1 MQVSRWGNSLGVR
14 LPKALVDRLGLKPG
28 DEIDIVAASRDRL
41 EVARDDRRAAA
52 LARMQARGWAA
63 PSGYRFD
70 REDANRR

>member
-1 MQVSRWGNSLGVR
+1 MQISRWGNSLGVR

-28 DEIDIVAASRDRL
+28 DEIDIVAASRERL

-52 LARMQARGWAA
+52 LARMQARGWKA
-63 PSGYRFD
+63 PAGYRFD